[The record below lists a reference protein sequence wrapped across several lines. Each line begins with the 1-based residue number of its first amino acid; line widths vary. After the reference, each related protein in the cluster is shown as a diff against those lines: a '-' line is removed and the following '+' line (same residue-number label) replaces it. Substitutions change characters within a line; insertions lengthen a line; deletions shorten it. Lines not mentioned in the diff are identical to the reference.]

1 MTTNK
6 IKTLFKDYWKGVTTI
21 VGIIGVMTAL
31 VAFDARYAKS
41 NEIIQL
47 DNKKTIEI
55 KQVESNTVNT
65 LKEFKKS
72 LEMHRDI
79 DRLNALNDRLMQLKL
94 LMKTYPKD
102 QELKEDYE
110 NIKAKRDKLQEELE
124 KKTQE

>member
-1 MTTNK
+1 MTANK
-6 IKTLFKDYWKGVTTI
+6 IKTIVKDYWKVVTTI
-21 VGIIGVMTAL
+21 VGVISIMTAL
-31 VAFDARYAKS
+31 VAFDTRYAKS
-41 NEIIQL
+41 NEIVQL
-47 DNKKTIEI
+47 DQKKTIEI

-65 LKEFKKS
+65 LKDFRKS

-110 NIKAKRDKLQEELE
+110 NIKDKRDKLQEELE